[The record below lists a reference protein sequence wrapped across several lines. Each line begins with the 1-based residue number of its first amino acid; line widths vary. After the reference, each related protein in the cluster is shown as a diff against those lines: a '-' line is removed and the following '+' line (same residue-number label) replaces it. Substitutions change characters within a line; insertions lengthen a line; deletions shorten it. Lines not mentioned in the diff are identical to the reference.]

1 MNTKLYD
8 IEDDIIDRGDA
19 TNMDEAL
26 DYYNIERI
34 YQHDKNTHDK
44 LNDFN
49 IRVES
54 DYYNSYYINGSF
66 TTKTIKLNNKLYHK
80 LNDNSRKIK

>member
-26 DYYNIERI
+26 DYYKIERI
-34 YQHDKNTHDK
+34 YQHDKNMHDK
-44 LNDFN
+44 LSDFN